1 MEIASL
7 DIIFSGLGLL
17 LQPEHLMWL
26 PLGMLAGLVV
36 GAIPGFNDTNFLAMV
51 LPFTVYLGPTNAVV
65 FMMACFCA
73 SQAAGSIPAI
83 LLNIPGTPSNAP
95 TCLEGF
101 QMTRQGKAGYAL
113 GLSIG
118 ASTVGGILSALIA
131 LVITPVVGIYAL
143 NFGPAELFMM
153 ALFGMTAVGSLTGK
167 SLLKGLFSSA
177 LGLLVACVGTEFQEG
192 YIRASFGFY
201 GLYEGLPLI
210 PVLLGVFGFSELFTL
225 VGQKSIVAEGV
236 QRIQGFGPIIDGIK
250 ASFKQKLNMIRSGL
264 IGILVG
270 LIPGTGAAIATW
282 VSYGQAKQWSKT
294 PEKFGTGYAGGLIA
308 ADACN
313 NGVPGGAIIPTVTL
327 GIPGSGTTLV
337 IMAALMI
344 NGVTPG
350 PSFFGEHAVEA
361 YAILF
366 SLVIA
371 NILLLP
377 IGIVVARLASNVTA
391 VPNKYLVPI
400 IALFCLVGAFAWRQ
414 MLFDMY
420 LVVIFGVLG
429 ALLSRYGYSVP
440 AFLLALL
447 LGPLAERNFF
457 WAVEI
462 GGIDSFMRPI
472 ALVILCATIGVLVL
486 PVILNKMVKRGKT
499 ALSEVSEETF
509 ESEHEES

>member
-1 MEIASL
+1 MEFASVNNIL
-7 DIIFSGLGLL
+7 SGLMMLL
-17 LQPEHLMWL
+17 KPEHLMWL
-26 PLGMLAGLVV
+26 PLGMLAGLLV

-51 LPFTVYLGPTNAVV
+51 LPFTVYLGPMNAVV

-73 SQAAGSIPAI
+73 SQAAGSFPAI

-101 QMTRQGKAGYAL
+101 KMTRRGEAGYAL
-113 GLSIG
+113 GLSVG
-118 ASTVGGILSALIA
+118 ASTVGGVLSATIA
-131 LVITPVVGIYAL
+131 LAITPVVGIYAL

-153 ALFGMTAVGSLTGK
+153 ALFGMTAVGSLTGD

-192 YIRASFGFY
+192 YTRASFGFFE
-201 GLYEGLPLI
+201 LYEGFPLI

-225 VGQKSIVAEGV
+225 VREKSLVAEGV
-236 QRIQGFGPIIDGIK
+236 KRVVGYGPIIDGIK
-250 ASFKQKLNMIRSGL
+250 ASFRHKINMFRSGL
-264 IGILVG
+264 IGVLVG

-294 PEKFGTGYAGGLIA
+294 PEKFGSGHDEGLVA

-313 NGVPGGAIIPTVTL
+313 NGVPGGALIPTVTL

-350 PSFFGEHAVEA
+350 PSFFGEHAIEA

-366 SLVIA
+366 ALVLA
-371 NILLLP
+371 NIVLLP
-377 IGIVVARLASNVTA
+377 IGVVVARLATNVTA

-400 IALFCLVGAFAWRQ
+400 IALFCLIGAFAWRQ
-414 MLFDMY
+414 MMFDMY

-429 ALLSRYGYSVP
+429 ALLNKYGYSVP

-447 LGPLAERNFF
+447 LGPLAESNFY

-462 GGIDSFMRPI
+462 GGIESFMRPI
-472 ALVILCATIGVLVL
+472 AVVILLATVCVLVL
-486 PVILNKMVKRGKT
+486 PMVMKKMVSKGKT
-499 ALSEVSEETF
+499 SNSLPTKNEQGVQ
-509 ESEHEES
+509 

>member
-1 MEIASL
+1 MEIAGA
-7 DIIFSGLGLL
+7 DVFWAGLTLL

-26 PLGMLAGLVV
+26 PLGMFAGLLV
-36 GAIPGFNDTNFLAMV
+36 GSIPGFNDTNFLAMV
-51 LPFTVYLGPTNAVV
+51 LPFTVYLGPMNAVV

-73 SQAAGSIPAI
+73 SQAAGSFPAI

-101 QMTRQGKAGYAL
+101 KMTRRGEAGYAL
-113 GLSIG
+113 GLSVG
-118 ASTVGGILSALIA
+118 ASTVGGVLSALLA
-131 LVITPVVGIYAL
+131 LIITPVVGVYAL
-143 NFGPAELFMM
+143 SFGPAELFMM

-167 SLLKGLFSSA
+167 SLSKGLFSSA
-177 LGLLVACVGTEFQEG
+177 FGLFLACVGTEFQEG
-192 YIRASFGFY
+192 YTRASFGFFE
-201 GLYEGLPLI
+201 LYEGFPLI
-210 PVLLGVFGFSELFTL
+210 PVLLGVFGFSELFSL
-225 VGQKSIVAEGV
+225 VTEKSLVADGV
-236 QRIQGFGPIIDGIK
+236 NKINGYTPILNGIK
-250 ASFKQKLNMIRSGL
+250 ASLEHKVNMVRSGL
-264 IGILVG
+264 IGVLVG

-282 VSYGQAKQWSKT
+282 VSYGQAKQWSRT
-294 PEKFGTGYAGGLIA
+294 PDKFGSGHDEGLVA

-313 NGVPGGAIIPTVTL
+313 NGVPGGALIPTVTL

-350 PSFFGEHAVEA
+350 PSFFGEHATEA

-371 NILLLP
+371 NLFLLP
-377 IGIVVARLASNVTA
+377 IGIVVARLATNVTA

-400 IALFCLVGAFAWRQ
+400 IAMFCLVGAFAWRQ
-414 MLFDMY
+414 MVFDMY
-420 LVVIFGVLG
+420 LVVLFGVFG
-429 ALLSRYGYSVP
+429 ALLNKYGYSVP

-447 LGPLAERNFF
+447 LGPLAESNFF

-472 ALVILCATIGVLVL
+472 ALVILCAAVGVLVL
-486 PVILNKMVKRGKT
+486 PFLLEKMVKKGKM
-499 ALSEVSEETF
+499 AENSSEGRKTR
-509 ESEHEES
+509 

>member
-1 MEIASL
+1 MEIASTSG
-7 DIIFSGLGLL
+7 IFSGLILL

-51 LPFTVYLGPTNAVV
+51 LPFTVYLGPMNAVV

-73 SQAAGSIPAI
+73 SQAAGSFPAI

-101 QMTRQGKAGYAL
+101 KMTRNGKAGYAL
-113 GLSIG
+113 GLSVG
-118 ASTVGGILSALIA
+118 ASTVGGVLSATIA
-131 LVITPVVGIYAL
+131 LFITPVVGVYAL

-167 SLLKGLFSSA
+167 SISKGLFSSA
-177 LGLLVACVGTEFQEG
+177 LGLFVACVGTEFQEG
-192 YIRASFGFY
+192 YTRASFGFFE
-201 GLYEGLPLI
+201 LYEGFPLI

-225 VGQKSIVAEGV
+225 VTEKSLVADGAE
-236 QRIQGFGPIIDGIK
+236 RIRGYGPIIEGVK
-250 ASFKQKLNMIRSGL
+250 ASFKHKVNMIRSGL
-264 IGILVG
+264 IGVLVG

-282 VSYGQAKQWSKT
+282 VSYGQAKQWSST
-294 PEKFGTGYAGGLIA
+294 PQKFGSGHDEGLVA

-313 NGVPGGAIIPTVTL
+313 NGVPGGALIPTVTL

-350 PSFFGEHAVEA
+350 PSFFGEHSVEA

-366 SLVIA
+366 SLVFA
-371 NILLLP
+371 NVFLLP
-377 IGIVVARLASNVTA
+377 IGIIVARLATNVTA

-414 MLFDMY
+414 MIFDMY
-420 LVVIFGVLG
+420 LVVIFGVFG
-429 ALLSRYGYSVP
+429 ALLNRYGYSVP

-447 LGPLAERNFF
+447 LGPLAESNFY

-462 GGIDSFMRPI
+462 GGIESFMRPI
-472 ALVILCATIGVLVL
+472 AMIILCATIGVLLL
-486 PVILNKMVKRGKT
+486 PVLLNRMVVRGKSQST
-499 ALSEVSEETF
+499 TREKT
-509 ESEHEES
+509 